1 MTHLNLSTILVGI
14 LLLSCN
20 SPGATHL
27 LSTTPTTPNPSK
39 TIISPRPSIEAK
51 PKPENLGQK
60 LPITAKT
67 TIKNQVI
74 EIEVA
79 QTSEQQTIGLMHR
92 KFLAP
97 NRGMLF
103 PFDPP
108 QPVSFWMKNTL
119 IPLDIIFIRN
129 GKVRFIARDVPPCQQ
144 DPCPTYGPT
153 DVRDPIDSV
162 LELPAGRAKELGLQA
177 GSEIEIEF
185 IKTPRT

>member
-1 MTHLNLSTILVGI
+1 MMQLNLSPILIGI

-27 LSTTPTTPNPSK
+27 STTPITPNPSK
-39 TIISPRPSIEAK
+39 TIISPRPNIEAQAK
-51 PKPENLGQK
+51 PQNLGQK
-60 LPITAKT
+60 LPITAKA

-79 QTSEQQTIGLMHR
+79 QTPEQQTIGLMHR

-103 PFDPP
+103 PFNPP

-119 IPLDIIFIRN
+119 IPLDIIFIQN
-129 GKVRFIARDVPPCQQ
+129 GKVRFIATDVPPCQQ
-144 DPCPTYGPT
+144 DPCPTYGPS
-153 DVRDPIDSV
+153 DAKELIDNV
-162 LELPAGRAKELGLQA
+162 LELPAGRAKELGLQT

-185 IKTPRT
+185 IRTPQT